1 MSTVVP
7 STGLAALL
15 EYPTAAFLTT
25 LKDCLASGASDSDV
39 ARFAHGVEGL
49 SLERLQELYV
59 DTFDLDPSCTLDLGW
74 HLYGDTYERGAFLA
88 RLRADLR
95 DAGIA
100 ESQELPDHLP
110 AIIALLDRLEPA
122 RAAELRALVRPALE
136 RLHAALDARGNPYA
150 YLLNDVVAANAAG
163 A

>member
-1 MSTVVP
+1 VSTVVP
-7 STGLAALL
+7 PVDLGALL
-15 EYPTAAFLTT
+15 EYPAAAFLTA
-25 LKDCLASGASDSDV
+25 LKDCVASRAPDSDV
-39 ARFAHGVEGL
+39 ARFARGVEGL
-49 SLERLQELYV
+49 SIERLQELYV

-74 HLYGDTYERGAFLA
+74 HVYGETYERGAFLA

-95 DAGIA
+95 KVGIA

-110 AIIALLDRLEPA
+110 TIIVLLDRLEPA

-150 YLLNDVVAANAAG
+150 HLLNDVVAAAAAG